1 MYTMST
7 DDFKTNIT
15 AAEAAAV
22 LDRETRGK
30 VFEDGHYK
38 YRIFVSFAD
47 GMSSATNSTLAS
59 GVILTILNEPS
70 YIDKDLLDYAIT
82 RIKIML
88 RNYKEPVKVLVN
100 KIWIDSYGHEINFA
114 NLTNASKT
122 IISFDNVAA
131 GLQGIKRFDLDAF
144 IAGNERKFNKLERY
158 TDYFNKVNQEMTISL
173 DLDGPVFKNM
183 EDDETRNGYFGEMR
197 RLIRVAGAS
206 RVNKIPPLTYTVR
219 CYPDKA
225 VHFKANELS
234 AKYNIRIYLF
244 MDGEH
249 PVSKGR
255 VVSDSD
261 NDLGPREKNL
271 FMGLGSVLI
280 NAMSKPIIDFF
291 EQSPVDLR
299 KIIVSLTVDGQPT
312 SIGNWGTSTYVMD
325 ED

>member
-158 TDYFNKVNQEMTISL
+158 TDYLNKVNEEMTISL

-197 RLIRVAGAS
+197 RLIRAAGAS

-225 VHFKANELS
+225 VNFNANELS
-234 AKYNIRIYLF
+234 AKF
-244 MDGEH
+244 GM
-249 PVSKGR
+249 R
-255 VVSDSD
+255 V
-261 NDLGPREKNL
+261 NL
-271 FMGLGSVLI
+271 FMHGDHPLSMGRIELGAGDKLPARERNLYIGLGSVLI
-280 NAMSKPIIDFF
+280 NAMAKPIVDFF

-299 KIIVSLTVDGQPT
+299 KIVVSLTIDGQPA
-312 SIGNWGTSTYVMD
+312 SIGNWATTTYVMD